1 MSHIKVVIR
10 GEIIAEC
17 QHSRSGGCHNGEAA
31 IETLVPALR
40 TCCYVIP
47 RYCEMH
53 PTVNQIATLKQISK
67 GKRPLVMTM
76 FCLVENRKGRIVASL
91 QNDRPYKFAR

>member
-1 MSHIKVVIR
+1 MSLIKVVIR

-17 QHSRSGGCHNGEAA
+17 QHSRSGGCHSGEAA

-53 PTVNQIATLKQISK
+53 PTVNQIATLGTNFERKASTGDDSVLPGQKQE
-67 GKRPLVMTM
+67 RAYRCQPT
-76 FCLVENRKGRIVASL
+76 E
-91 QNDRPYKFAR
+91 